1 MINVTLSQLETFI
14 AVAERQGF
22 HAAARHLHLSQSAVS
37 LRVSLLEQRLGLRL
51 FERTTRSV
59 SLTPEGE
66 RLLNTARHTLHD
78 IEQLI
83 FQLSDEGALNRG
95 RFRMAALPSTAATI
109 VPVAL
114 AGFHERHPNIQIHV
128 IDTVADRAVSAVL
141 TGDVE
146 FALTTGVQQPPGLV
160 FEQLFTDECLVVV
173 PHDHPFAKDSSVDI
187 TRLADVPLLL
197 PVVGSA
203 FRAEI
208 DIAFA
213 TAGLKPLAEREAI
226 NLATLMAYAEV
237 GMGITFVPS
246 MMSHRLDLSRCRA
259 LRLAPAPL
267 MRDFGILKRE
277 GRPLAPAASAF
288 ATFLKT
294 MMNSS

>member
-14 AVAERQGF
+14 AVAERHGF
-22 HAAARHLHLSQSAVS
+22 HAAARHLNVSQSAVS
-37 LRVSLLEQRLGLRL
+37 LRINLLEQRLGLRL

-59 SLTPEGE
+59 ALTPEGE

-78 IEQLI
+78 IERLI

-114 AGFHERHPNIQIHV
+114 AGFRERYPNIQIHV
-128 IDTVADRAVSAVL
+128 IDSVADRAVSAVL

-146 FALTTGVQQPPGLV
+146 FALTTGVQQPPGLT

-173 PHDHPFAKDSSVDI
+173 PHDHPFAKESSIDI
-187 TRLADVPLLL
+187 RKLVDVPLLL

-213 TAGLKPLAEREAI
+213 TAGMKPVAEREAI

-259 LRLAPAPL
+259 LKMEPVPL
-267 MRDFGILKRE
+267 MRDFGILKSDA
-277 GRPLAPAASAF
+277 RPLPPAASAF
-288 ATFLKT
+288 AAFLKT
-294 MMNSS
+294 MMNSP

>member
-114 AGFHERHPNIQIHV
+114 AGFRERYPNIQIHV
-128 IDTVADRAVSAVL
+128 IDAVADRAVSAVL

-160 FEQLFTDECLVVV
+160 FEKLFTDE
-173 PHDHPFAKDSSVDI
+173 
-187 TRLADVPLLL
+187 
-197 PVVGSA
+197 
-203 FRAEI
+203 
-208 DIAFA
+208 
-213 TAGLKPLAEREAI
+213 
-226 NLATLMAYAEV
+226 
-237 GMGITFVPS
+237 
-246 MMSHRLDLSRCRA
+246 
-259 LRLAPAPL
+259 
-267 MRDFGILKRE
+267 
-277 GRPLAPAASAF
+277 
-288 ATFLKT
+288 
-294 MMNSS
+294 